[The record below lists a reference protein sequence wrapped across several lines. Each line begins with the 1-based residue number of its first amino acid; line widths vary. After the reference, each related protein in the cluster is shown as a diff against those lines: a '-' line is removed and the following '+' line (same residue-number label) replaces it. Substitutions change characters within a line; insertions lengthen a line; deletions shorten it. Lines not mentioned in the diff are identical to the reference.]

1 MRRSG
6 QMKPCSICGTEV
18 YRKAWK
24 LRDRPTVYCSRLC
37 YEVWWKANR
46 PFHQIGSAC
55 YNWKGGKIEREC
67 RQCHVKFFVGRNHL
81 SNTRNFCSV
90 TCMGGYYTGSRSHL
104 WKGGVSSER
113 GLARRTPE
121 YATWRLSV
129 YRRDHFLCVLC
140 LKHERLMDA
149 HHIKQFFAYPELRYD
164 VENGVTLCRYC
175 HSQIRRM
182 EPEFENVL
190 RSRILRDFTSDT
202 RVPLDVVKIKS
213 VLRSD
218 VQRLAEMPSPV
229 ALLA

>member
-1 MRRSG
+1 MRKTG
-6 QMKPCSICGTEV
+6 QMKPCSVCGTLV
-18 YRKAWK
+18 FRKLCRLK
-24 LRDRPTVYCSRLC
+24 TRPTVYCTRAC

-46 PFHQIGSAC
+46 PVHQTGSDH

-67 RQCHVKFFVGRNHL
+67 LQCHVKFFVGRNHL
-81 SNTRNFCSV
+81 SYTRIFCTVS
-90 TCMGGYYTGSRSHL
+90 CMAKYRSGPRHPM

-113 GLARRTPE
+113 DQARLTQA
-121 YATWRLSV
+121 YADWRLGIF
-129 YRRDHFLCVLC
+129 RRDHFLCVLC

-149 HHIKQFFAYPELRYD
+149 HHIKRFSAHPELRYD
-164 VENGVTLCRYC
+164 AENGVTLCRFC

-182 EPEFENVL
+182 EPEFEEVL

-218 VQRLAEMPSPV
+218 TKRLAEMPSPV